1 MLYINILAGKAKNL
15 ILKCSLENRNFGN
28 AFVLSFVS
36 LFRHE
41 TKIFMK

>member
-1 MLYINILAGKAKNL
+1 MLYINILARKTKDL
-15 ILKCSLENRNFGN
+15 QLKRSLENLNFGN